1 MDSVLKSLKVF
12 LKWHLKNII
21 LLCFIDLSLL
31 VRSLY
36 KTQTA
41 EAKNPEKKFTC
52 IKIETKHPPNFEF
65 PQHPQGHITNYRIQ
79 CYISIMLSIERL
91 VYNYLLREDREHIV
105 C

>member
-1 MDSVLKSLKVF
+1 MA
-12 LKWHLKNII
+12 I

-41 EAKNPEKKFTC
+41 EAKNPEKKSSHVLKKKQNIHQILSFLNIPKVASQTT
-52 IKIETKHPPNFEF
+52 E
-65 PQHPQGHITNYRIQ
+65 IQ